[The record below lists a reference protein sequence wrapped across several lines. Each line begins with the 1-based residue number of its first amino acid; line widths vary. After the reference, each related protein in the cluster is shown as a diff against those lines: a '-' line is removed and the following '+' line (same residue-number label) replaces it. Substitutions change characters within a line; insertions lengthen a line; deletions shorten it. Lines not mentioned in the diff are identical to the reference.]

1 MKRKYFVLGLV
12 SAIALASCSQQNI
25 KEKLIGKWQNESN
38 VGTSTVAFL
47 SDGTA
52 LMSLKRSNPSKYL
65 PEEDLNSVKWDV
77 VNGNQLLIVSGGK
90 SYTSPFN
97 INGDVLMWG
106 EGKNSKYSKVK

>member
-1 MKRKYFVLGLV
+1 MKRRYFVLGL
-12 SAIALASCSQQNI
+12 SAMGLVGCSSGNI
-25 KEKLIGKWQNESN
+25 KDKLIGKWQNESDA
-38 VGTSTVAFL
+38 GTSTVTFL

-52 LMSLKRSNPSKYL
+52 LMVLKRNKHSDYVPD
-65 PEEDLNSVKWDV
+65 EDSTPAKWDV
-77 VNGNQLLIVSGGK
+77 VNSNQILIISSGK